1 VEENKK
7 TQTKKKENK
16 YENAV
21 PYAAR
26 LLAFHHIS
34 AFCQFD
40 EHLHQNSF
48 SSPTQ
53 CKESQ

>member
-1 VEENKK
+1 VEKQRTK
-7 TQTKKKENK
+7 TKKKENK

-26 LLAFHHIS
+26 LLDFHHIS
-34 AFCQFD
+34 AFHQFD
-40 EHLHQNSF
+40 ENLHRNSF

-53 CKESQ
+53 CEESQ